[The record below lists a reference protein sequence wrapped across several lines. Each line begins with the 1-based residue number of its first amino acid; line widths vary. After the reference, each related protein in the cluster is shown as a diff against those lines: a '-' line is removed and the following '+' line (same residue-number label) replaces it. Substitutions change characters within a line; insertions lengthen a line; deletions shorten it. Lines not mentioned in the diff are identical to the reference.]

1 MAISPRLP
9 RRKLYTFFEINFF
22 FIGKGH
28 FAFFERYVRGNIH
41 CSFYA
46 HWKARSGLPISD
58 NWTFFRQMLMDCP
71 ELRDVRLKYFTAS
84 SLKDIFESVDNQII
98 IDFIKDAHF
107 YHQFWISIRSR
118 RFWRDTFYP
127 HFIVAIKPYLSLTFS
142 TDCADVSLRNYS
154 LTRQITAD
162 ALRANID

>member
-84 SLKDIFESVDNQII
+84 SLKDIFESIDNQTF
-98 IDFIKDAHF
+98 IDFIKDVNF
-107 YHQFWISIRSR
+107 YHQLYLLSAFYSSYSILVL
-118 RFWRDTFYP
+118 FINHFFTDFTIILHFYFQSP
-127 HFIVAIKPYLSLTFS
+127 SCYSIFMVAK
-142 TDCADVSLRNYS
+142 
-154 LTRQITAD
+154 
-162 ALRANID
+162 

>member
-118 RFWRDTFYP
+118 RFWRDRSVWLKISGRRER
-127 HFIVAIKPYLSLTFS
+127 HHSLLLLLLLSLF
-142 TDCADVSLRNYS
+142 VPKV
-154 LTRQITAD
+154 Q
-162 ALRANID
+162 